1 MYQHDI
7 WKERCSNDCFSP
19 ERVVRSKQKLFSLLA
34 VFILVFSVHGIK
46 AQTGDE
52 SGDEPGDGK
61 SVNHQVEKDLSSKI
75 PAKELG
81 LPFTLASAAAEP
93 ASAVAEP
100 ISAAVAPATVLDP
113 PANQNA
119 RPQSVPKLSDADYR
133 KLIIGTFYR
142 DDDQGVNQE
151 VMDFYDG
158 GRGTL
163 VMRKAGIERLVS
175 SSTVKHFVWLIE
187 NRHLKRW
194 SLNEEELEKLTA
206 TTDGR
211 KVNAILRERGDSL
224 DGEILV
230 FSDRNLTLAI
240 NNGEE
245 NWENAR
251 HPYCDPNGRLKGQ
264 IGSGVMLLLLTFGL
278 NAGAWK
284 LAGRRCKKRGVVK
297 PSLRVTL
304 WFFLRYVLIVTVFL
318 MIIPSFLME
327 SRQTFPIDASDLAY
341 GAFVG
346 LVSVLLFFTYIG
358 INKNCPTQQSL
369 FIIYISALVSLFV
382 VLWFVVMFMGLLSAY
397 D

>member
-1 MYQHDI
+1 MYQQDI

-46 AQTGDE
+46 GQA
-52 SGDEPGDGK
+52 GDEPGVGK
-61 SVNHQVEKDLSSKI
+61 SANHQVEKDLSSKI
-75 PAKELG
+75 LDKELG
-81 LPFTLASAAAEP
+81 LPFALASAVVDP
-93 ASAVAEP
+93 AS
-100 ISAAVAPATVLDP
+100 VLDR

-119 RPQSVPKLSDADYR
+119 RPQSVPKLSDAEYR
-133 KLIIGTFYR
+133 KRIIGTFYR
-142 DDDQGVNQE
+142 DDDQGANQE

-194 SLNEEELEKLTA
+194 ALNEEELEKLTA

-211 KVNAILRERGDSL
+211 KVNAILRERGESL
-224 DGEILV
+224 DGEIL
-230 FSDRNLTLAI
+230 FLDDRHLTLAI

-245 NWENAR
+245 DWENAR
-251 HPYCDPNGRLKGQ
+251 HPYCDPNSRLKQQ

-284 LAGRRCKKRGVVK
+284 LAGRRCEKRGVVK

-346 LVSVLLFFTYIG
+346 LVSVLLFFTCIEM
-358 INKNCPTQQSL
+358 NKKCPTQQSL